1 MKHRQG
7 VGELKCR
14 ICDASFQMP
23 IHHLHEPVD
32 VFSEWLD
39 ECEAAEKRNNGIVD
53 GGLAVGGSNDVDGV
67 LAGAIGTG
75 SGDKQAYDFDSDDDD
90 DDDDD
95 LLGTTSTSASGTGHK
110 RTSGNN
116 EASSSGQQKPQ
127 QTLQTLGVG
136 DSDDDSY

>member
-90 DDDDD
+90 DDDD

>member
-90 DDDDD
+90 DDD